1 MNLGEVYERFPTEI
15 DCVRHLEEIR
25 WKNSPICPYCS
36 ESRRITALPKEGR
49 HHCNNCNTTFS
60 VTVRTIFH
68 RTRLPLQKWFLA
80 VFLILDSRRGVSARQ
95 LAKSLNVNKN
105 TAWYLS
111 TRISEGMLESSQRD
125 LLLEIG
131 TNP

>member
-1 MNLGEVYERFPTEI
+1 MNLSDVYERFPTEI

-25 WKNSPICPYCS
+25 WKSKPTCPYCN
-36 ESRRITALPKEGR
+36 ESRRITTLPKGGR
-49 HHCNNCNTTFS
+49 HHCNSCNTTFS

-80 VFLILDSRRGVSARQ
+80 VYLILDSRRGVSARQ
-95 LAKSLNVNKN
+95 LAKSLSVNKN

-111 TRISEGMLESSQRD
+111 ARVSEGMLESSQRD
-125 LLLEIG
+125 LLLELG
-131 TNP
+131 AKP

>member
-1 MNLGEVYERFPTEI
+1 VKLSDVYERFPTEL

-25 WKNSPICPYCS
+25 WKNNPICPYCS
-36 ESRRITALPKEGR
+36 ESKRITALPNEGR
-49 HHCNNCNTTFS
+49 HHCNTCNTTFS
-60 VTVRTIFH
+60 VTVRTVFH

-80 VFLILDSRRGVSARQ
+80 VVLILDSRRGVSARQ
-95 LAKSLNVNKN
+95 LATSLNVNKN

-111 TRISEGMLESSQRD
+111 TRIGEGMLDSSQRD

-131 TNP
+131 AKP